1 MTGLQQHQ
9 PCNDSYA
16 ANLAL
21 VNPLRPLPVVT
32 LVTAGS
38 ESDRL
43 LANEGAGLAVRLDAA
58 ATLAH
63 GDTSGR

>member
-1 MTGLQQHQ
+1 MTELQQQ
-9 PCNDSYA
+9 AGKDTRA

-21 VNPLRPLPVVT
+21 AVSLRPLPVVT

-38 ESDRL
+38 EADRL

-58 ATLAH
+58 AALAH
-63 GDTSGR
+63 GDTSG